1 MLGFRALGGGPSI
14 WDSHLLDPTLGRGP
28 NRWDFQPFKGVQL
41 GGTEQ
46 CSGSGEDGLIVDFSN
61 GGSVL
66 RCGQSYGDHYL
77 SILLDLNEIK
87 R

>member
-28 NRWDFQPFKGVQL
+28 NRWDFQPSRGVQL

-46 CSGSGEDGLIVDFSN
+46 ALRRARNQQRSDGTCKKSRAATKDRIAQIEGIFEQDVE
-61 GGSVL
+61 
-66 RCGQSYGDHYL
+66 R
-77 SILLDLNEIK
+77 
-87 R
+87 